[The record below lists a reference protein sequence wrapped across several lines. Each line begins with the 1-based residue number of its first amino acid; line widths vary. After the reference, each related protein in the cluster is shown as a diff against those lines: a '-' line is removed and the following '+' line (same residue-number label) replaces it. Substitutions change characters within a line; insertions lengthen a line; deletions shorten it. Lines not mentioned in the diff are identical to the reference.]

1 MQQLSGCNNNDCPK
15 LFEDGEDYI
24 VQGPTVTPEVLTA
37 PDGETAVRV
46 PKAILDVIKQ
56 A

>member
-1 MQQLSGCNNNDCPK
+1 MRQLSGCNNNDCPK

-24 VQGPTVTPEVLTA
+24 VQGATVPTETVKT